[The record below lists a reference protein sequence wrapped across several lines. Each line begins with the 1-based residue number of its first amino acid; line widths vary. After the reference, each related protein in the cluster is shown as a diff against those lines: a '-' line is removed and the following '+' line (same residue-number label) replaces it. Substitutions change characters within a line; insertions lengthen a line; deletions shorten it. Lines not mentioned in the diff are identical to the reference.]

1 MSSSARIDELRKKF
15 DENPRRFFA
24 PLANEYRKAG
34 DFEQAVFICQ
44 EYLPQQPG
52 HMSGHIVYGQTLFDM
67 GRDEE
72 AKAVFETALTLDP
85 ENLIALK
92 HLGDIA
98 RQADDLEGARSW
110 YQRVLEADPRNDEI
124 MLVLESLGGAEIGLG
139 ADAAAQRA
147 SDAQRLTPISVAE
160 VQPPEFESTADML
173 HDDSVAAGSS
183 IDASVDTTQPDILVL
198 EQSIDAEM
206 PVAEP
211 EMMAFAVEFESSDRA
226 TSDHRA
232 SDDRASDDRASDD
245 RSSDEEPPEAT
256 SHELLD
262 VDDFSFGAPQA
273 ASETPSEAEPI
284 AAAESIDLEFAAEPA
299 VDDSAHDSPVP
310 EPDIELATDVILGL
324 TDDAPE
330 ATSEQP
336 IADLAVEPTPVATEA
351 LTHAIDQLAGLET
364 FSMDVPAE
372 APASAPDEPAMP
384 ANPDTFATETMADL
398 YAQQGH
404 LESALEIY
412 EQLLEQSPDDTELRR
427 LASDVETRLYGA
439 PEADVEVAEP
449 AGESIVASLAV
460 ETFADAGN
468 TDAET
473 VAETATPVSAGP
485 TIREFFAELL
495 RGRNAEGSDAVAAA
509 EGTEPAELLP
519 PESEG
524 SLDILFSDVPTADA
538 DLSAAMSLAQAFGGE
553 DERDDA
559 AALHGTPA
567 HPATDELSLDHVF
580 RSTTPAKGS
589 AAGGAFSLD
598 QFFAGEMANA
608 DASEGSS
615 EGPPRSND
623 DIAQFNAWLNGLKKT

>member
-124 MLVLESLGGAEIGLG
+124 MLVLESLGGAEMGLG
-139 ADAAAQRA
+139 ADAPARRA
-147 SDAQRLTPISVAE
+147 SDAEPSSVIDLADVYVPALE
-160 VQPPEFESTADML
+160 STFESTAYTL
-173 HDDSVAAGSS
+173 QDDSSAAGTSGVE
-183 IDASVDTTQPDILVL
+183 ASDEIAPHEALVL
-198 EQSIDAEM
+198 EQSVDADM

-211 EMMAFAVEFESSDRA
+211 EVMAFSVEAEASDD
-226 TSDHRA
+226 SV
-232 SDDRASDDRASDD
+232 SDDRASDEAPS
-245 RSSDEEPPEAT
+245 EET

-262 VDDFSFGAPQA
+262 LDDFSFGAAQA
-273 ASETPSEAEPI
+273 DSEIAPESEPV
-284 AAAESIDLEFAAEPA
+284 AAADSIDTEEFAAELA
-299 VDDSAHDSPVP
+299 VDDSERDAAP
-310 EPDIELATDVILGL
+310 EPEIDLATDVILGL

-330 ATSEQP
+330 PPSEQP
-336 IADLAVEPTPVATEA
+336 IPDLEVEPTPTPVATEA
-351 LTHAIDQLAGLET
+351 LSDAIDQLAGLES
-364 FSMDVPAE
+364 FSMDVPVE
-372 APASAPDEPAMP
+372 APASASDEPATP
-384 ANPDTFATETMADL
+384 ANSDTFATETMADL

-412 EQLLEQSPDDTELRR
+412 EQLLEQSPDDAELRR
-427 LASDVETRLYGA
+427 RASDVESRLYGV
-439 PEADVEVAEP
+439 PQLEAAEAVE
-449 AGESIVASLAV
+449 ESTVASLAV
-460 ETFADAGN
+460 ESFAEVGSI
-468 TDAET
+468 DAET
-473 VAETATPVSAGP
+473 VAGVASPVSAGP

-495 RGRNAEGSDAVAAA
+495 RGRNTEGFDAVTA
-509 EGTEPAELLP
+509 ESAEPADLLL

-524 SLDILFSDVPTADA
+524 SLDILFSEAPTADA

-553 DERDDA
+553 EERDNA

-567 HPATDELSLDHVF
+567 HPAADELSLDHVF

-589 AAGGAFSLD
+589 AAGGGFSLD
-598 QFFAGEMANA
+598 QFFAGEMSNA
-608 DASEGSS
+608 DAPEGSS